1 MIKVIFLLKRKDGI
15 THEQFR
21 DHYEKSHSRL
31 GQKYLGHLMLSYI
44 RNYVGE
50 ARGARNQGTKP
61 VAFNYDC
68 VTEWIMPNEEA
79 LQEVY
84 RIFADP
90 AIGKEFYD
98 DEERFLD
105 RDAVISIRCKDTDVF
120 NTGTVLTLQPTLD
133 TKAMEGA

>member
-1 MIKVIFLLKRKDGI
+1 MSFKVHFMLKRKAGI

-31 GQKYLGHLMLSYI
+31 GQKYLGHCLTSYI

-61 VAFNYDC
+61 IDFPYDC
-68 VTEWIMPNEEA
+68 VTEWILPDEEA
-79 LQEVY
+79 LKEVY

-90 AIGKEFYD
+90 VIGKVFYD
-98 DEERFLD
+98 DEAFKKLL
-105 RDAVISIRCKDTDVF
+105 
-120 NTGTVLTLQPTLD
+120 G
-133 TKAMEGA
+133 